1 MTKVKRL
8 GLSNVCYIKLNGY
21 TFAIVYSSKCVLIRF
36 NETDVSIID
45 ESIRKVHGNILG
57 ISNGWMFDL
66 QYQKELNAYNFF
78 VNLFMNL

>member
-1 MTKVKRL
+1 MDTHLLLYTVANVY
-8 GLSNVCYIKLNGY
+8 LSVLMKQ
-21 TFAIVYSSKCVLIRF
+21 TF
-36 NETDVSIID
+36 SIID
-45 ESIRKVHGNILG
+45 ESIRKVHGNIQG